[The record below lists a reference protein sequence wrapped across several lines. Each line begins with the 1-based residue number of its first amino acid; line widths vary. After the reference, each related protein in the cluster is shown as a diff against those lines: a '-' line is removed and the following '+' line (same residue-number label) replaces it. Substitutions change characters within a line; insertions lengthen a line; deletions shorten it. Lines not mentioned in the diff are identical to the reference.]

1 MNVKWPPPSPSSRE
15 IEMDESKVLGIFKES
30 DALLEGHFKLTS
42 GKHSDI
48 YYEKFMIL
56 KRPRL
61 CEKVC
66 AALAQ
71 RFEKDKVELVVGPT
85 TGGVI
90 IAYEV
95 ARYLGVDAIYA
106 EPAEG
111 GKGRVFKRGFHI
123 DEGTRVLIVDDVLTT
138 GTSIVE
144 VIELVKSY
152 KANIVGI
159 GLFLDRSG
167 GKIKFDYPLQPLAT
181 VTANA
186 WEPDACP
193 LCKKGIPIS
202 QRGSRKFQK
211 A

>member
-1 MNVKWPPPSPSSRE
+1 
-15 IEMDESKVLGIFKES
+15 MDENKVLEIFKES

-71 RFEKDKVELVVGPT
+71 KFAKDNVELVVGPT

-95 ARYLGVDAIYA
+95 ARCLGVDAIYA
-106 EPAEG
+106 EPAEA
-111 GKGRVFKRGFHI
+111 GKGRIFKRGFHI

-144 VIELVKSY
+144 VINLVGSY

-167 GKIKFDYPLQPLAT
+167 GKIKFDYPLEPLAT
-181 VTANA
+181 VAANA
-186 WEPDACP
+186 WEPEVCP
-193 LCKKGIPIS
+193 LCKKGIPLT

>member
-1 MNVKWPPPSPSSRE
+1 MSGNN
-15 IEMDESKVLGIFKES
+15 ILDIFRES

-66 AALAQ
+66 TALAKL
-71 RFEKDKVELVVGPT
+71 FERDKVELVVGPT

-95 ARYLGVDAIYA
+95 AKYLNVDSIYA
-106 EPAEG
+106 EAAEG
-111 GKGRVFKRGFHI
+111 AKGRVFKRGFHI
-123 DEGTRVLIVDDVLTT
+123 DPGTRVLVVDDVLTT
-138 GTSIVE
+138 GTSIIE
-144 VIELVKSY
+144 VLELVKSY
-152 KANIVGI
+152 NAEIVGI
-159 GLFLDRSG
+159 GIFLDRSG
-167 GKIKFDYPLQPLAT
+167 GKIKFDYPLKPLAT
-181 VTANA
+181 VAANA
-186 WEPDACP
+186 WEPDVCS
-193 LCKKGIPIS
+193 LCKEGIPLT